1 MERTTRSC
9 LVAFGLF
16 FLLANAADAQ
26 IRFKLHWMPD
36 SLAWGV
42 FAKPDPELF
51 PSKFTVIG
59 SGQVT
64 LVAPAGMEFSSLQ
77 SFSGVWEQN
86 AFVGAP
92 SENPEKDYISFG
104 LISNDPPIVLQ
115 DGEETLLFT
124 FIKKGSECP
133 ESLYLIENDD
143 PFNNMPNSMRSN
155 PGNDLSVMDPG
166 QGAYYLYSGNYD
178 LDAWNCE
185 PGKTV
190 PLGDYRQGKG
200 HSRRLVNRP

>member
-1 MERTTRSC
+1 MLATFAI
-9 LVAFGLF
+9 VALF
-16 FLLANAADAQ
+16 SISASAQ
-26 IRFKLHWMPD
+26 INFKLHWMPD

-42 FAKPDPELF
+42 FAKPEPDLH

-64 LVAPAGMEFSSLQ
+64 VVAPAGMEFANLK

-86 AFVGAP
+86 AFVGSP
-92 SENPEKDYISFG
+92 PENPTMDYISFG
-104 LISNDPPIVLQ
+104 LISNDPAIVLQ

-124 FIKKGSECP
+124 FGKKMKDCP
-133 ESLYLIENDD
+133 ERLYLIENDD
-143 PFNNMPNSMRSN
+143 PFNNLPNSSNSN

-166 QGAYYLYSGNYD
+166 QGAYYRFTGNYA

-185 PGKTV
+185 PDKIV
-190 PLGDYRQGKG
+190 PLGEFRQAKG
-200 HSRRLVNRP
+200 RTRRLVNRP